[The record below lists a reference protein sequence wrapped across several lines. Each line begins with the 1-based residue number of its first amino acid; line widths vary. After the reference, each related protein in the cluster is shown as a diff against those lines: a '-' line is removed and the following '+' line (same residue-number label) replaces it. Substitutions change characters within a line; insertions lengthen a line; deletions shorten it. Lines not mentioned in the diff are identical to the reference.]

1 MVYSGGWDNTLITWD
16 TRVAKPIQ
24 NVFGPHI
31 YGDGI
36 ATCGMDMLTA
46 SYRQNDQLQQWDCRK
61 NACMLNETL
70 RWDEIKVS
78 PVPCFLYTCQFSK
91 KHKDMIA
98 AGGRNANEVKL
109 FDKNSNNEPFC
120 AIYNLPR

>member
-1 MVYSGGWDNTLITWD
+1 M
-16 TRVAKPIQ
+16 Q
-24 NVFGPHI
+24 NVFGPYV

-36 ATCGMDMLTA
+36 ATCEMDILTA
-46 SYRQNDQLQQWDCRK
+46 SFKQNDQLQQWDGRK
-61 NACMLNETL
+61 NSCELNETL
-70 RWDEIKVS
+70 DWDGIKVS
-78 PVPCFLYTCQFSK
+78 NVPCFLYTCQFSK

-109 FDKNSNNEPFC
+109 FDKRNNNKPFC

>member
-36 ATCGMDMLTA
+36 ATCGMDILTA
-46 SYRQNDQLQQWDCRK
+46 SYRQNDQLQQWDGRK
-61 NACMLNETL
+61 N
-70 RWDEIKVS
+70 
-78 PVPCFLYTCQFSK
+78 TC
-91 KHKDMIA
+91 
-98 AGGRNANEVKL
+98 
-109 FDKNSNNEPFC
+109 
-120 AIYNLPR
+120 